1 MFVRLCENGFT
12 GKVGGKLQ
20 GVNLARKGEVV
31 QSRRKRPHAA
41 FVNVYDR
48 VTLTEDVPEHHLK
61 RGQVGTVVEI
71 LSGDLFEVAFEAPE
85 QPTICAVPASKL
97 VLLDDP
103 RSKRPLH

>member
-1 MFVRLCENGFT
+1 MRICAKTALWV
-12 GKVGGKLQ
+12 KL
-20 GVNLARKGEVV
+20 VASCKAYNLAQKGEIVS
-31 QSRRKRPHAA
+31 SRRKRPHAA

-48 VTLTEDVPEHHLK
+48 VTLTEDVPEHRLK